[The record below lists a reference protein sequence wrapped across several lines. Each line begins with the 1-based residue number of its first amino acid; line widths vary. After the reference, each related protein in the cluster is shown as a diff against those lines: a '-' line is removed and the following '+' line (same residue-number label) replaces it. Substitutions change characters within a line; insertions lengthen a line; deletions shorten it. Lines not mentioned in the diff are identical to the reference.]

1 MNRALLVGINKYPG
15 QPLNGCVNDVQ
26 DMANFLVSRCEFA
39 MDDIRLLVDER
50 ATKDA
55 IVERLHWLLTGVKA
69 GDRILFH
76 YSGHGAQ
83 VPTRNPE
90 GEVDGLD
97 EVICPVDFDWSDT
110 HLIRDKE
117 FNELFSALPQGVD
130 FVWISDSCHSGDLW
144 RDMTQPTIRIKTI
157 IPPADI
163 NWRLHTAFQKE
174 IKIRSLEKTASD
186 LNLALISGCKSNQ
199 TSADACFD
207 NKYNGA
213 LTYFLLQE
221 LQSTNGLSEPLST
234 LVTNVCAALKKH
246 RYSQVP
252 QLEGSPVVKS
262 KSFLAK

>member
-26 DMANFLVSRCEFA
+26 DMANFLVSRCGFA
-39 MDDIRLLVDER
+39 MDNIRLLVDER
-50 ATKDA
+50 ATKEA
-55 IVERLHWLLTGVKA
+55 IVERLNWLISGVKA

-83 VPTRNPE
+83 VPTRNPH

-97 EVICPVDFDWSDT
+97 EVICPVDFDWSDA

-117 FNELFSALPQGVD
+117 FNDIFSALPQDVE

-144 RDMTQPTIRIKTI
+144 RDMTQPKVSIKTI

-163 NWRLHTAFQKE
+163 NWRLQTALQKK
-174 IKIRSLEKTASD
+174 IKTQRLDKTAAK

-213 LTYFLLQE
+213 LTYFLLKE
-221 LQSTNGLSEPLST
+221 LQSENGLNEPLSNII
-234 LVTNVCAALKKH
+234 TNVCKALKKNH
-246 RYSQVP
+246 YSQVP
-252 QLEGSPVVKS
+252 QLEGADTVKS

>member
-26 DMANFLVSRCEFA
+26 DMANFLVSHCGFA

-50 ATKDA
+50 ATKEA
-55 IVERLHWLLTGVKA
+55 IVERLHWLITGVKA

-83 VPTRNPE
+83 VPTRNPQ

-97 EVICPVDFDWSDT
+97 EVICPVDFDWSDA

-117 FNELFSALPQGVD
+117 FNELFAALPEGVD

-144 RDMTQPTIRIKTI
+144 RDMTQPTVSIKTI

-174 IKIRSLEKTASD
+174 IKIRSLEKAASN

-213 LTYFLLQE
+213 LTYFLLKE
-221 LQSTNGLSEPLST
+221 LQSENGLNEPLSAI
-234 LVTNVCAALKKH
+234 VTNVCKALKKNH
-246 RYSQVP
+246 YSQVP
-252 QLEGSPVVKS
+252 QLEGADTVKS